1 MCMMQV
7 AALME
12 EVRVLVLALGHLLAD
27 DFDGESPAI
36 PDTLHHLCF
45 FHHDQQQQPQQ
56 ASSFASLLM
65 EAVNT
70 VMMLSKM
77 LVQARPPP
85 QQSAP
90 CPLSPSHLYV
100 LPPRCCCWCWWCCQR
115 ILEKPEDPLLS
126 PVLNEAVLWCLA
138 RWGRSYLLPDPGLYK
153 NQVGRQGGGTCL
165 APPGSSEGHLNMAFV
180 R

>member
-1 MCMMQV
+1 MGRCCWGGVCMMQV

-45 FHHDQQQQPQQ
+45 FHHDQQQQQQ
-56 ASSFASLLM
+56 ASSFAALLM

-100 LPPRCCCWCWWCCQR
+100 LPPRCCCCCCWYWWCWQR

-126 PVLNEAVLWCLA
+126 PVLNEAVLWFLA

-153 NQVGRQGGGTCL
+153 NQVGR
-165 APPGSSEGHLNMAFV
+165 
-180 R
+180 